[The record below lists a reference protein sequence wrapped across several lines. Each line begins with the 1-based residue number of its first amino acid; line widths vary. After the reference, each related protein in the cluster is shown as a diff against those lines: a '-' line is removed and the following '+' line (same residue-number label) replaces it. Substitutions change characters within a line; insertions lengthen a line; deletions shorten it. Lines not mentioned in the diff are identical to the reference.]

1 LENLFNKA
9 LKKSSKNLP
18 NSSSNPV
25 YIQQQPVGAIDDLNS
40 TRVKTWSKTQRHLEK
55 RNMTQA
61 LNESQPTNDNGASLY
76 NLGVYFPTP
85 SWSARTTRYS

>member
-18 NSSSNPV
+18 NSSSSPV

-40 TRVKTWSKTQRHLEK
+40 PELKHGAKHKDILK
-55 RNMTQA
+55 KK
-61 LNESQPTNDNGASLY
+61 ND
-76 NLGVYFPTP
+76 P
-85 SWSARTTRYS
+85 SS

>member
-25 YIQQQPVGAIDDLNS
+25 YIQQQLVGAIDDLNS
-40 TRVKTWSKTQRHLEK
+40 PELKH
-55 RNMTQA
+55 
-61 LNESQPTNDNGASLY
+61 GAKLKDI
-76 NLGVYFPTP
+76 LKKET
-85 SWSARTTRYS
+85 

>member
-25 YIQQQPVGAIDDLNS
+25 YIQQQLVGAIDDLNS
-40 TRVKTWSKTQRHLEK
+40 PELKH
-55 RNMTQA
+55 
-61 LNESQPTNDNGASLY
+61 GAKLKDI
-76 NLGVYFPTP
+76 LKKKKHDP
-85 SWSARTTRYS
+85 SS